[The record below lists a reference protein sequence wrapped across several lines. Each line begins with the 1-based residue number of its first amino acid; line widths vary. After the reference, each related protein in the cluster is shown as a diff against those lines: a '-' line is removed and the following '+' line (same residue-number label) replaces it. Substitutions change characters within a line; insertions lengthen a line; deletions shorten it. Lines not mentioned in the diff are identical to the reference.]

1 MKLVQVAKHTVTTG
15 DSTIPINGIDSDDVY
30 MLVGTHIIS
39 TQSNCELFI
48 RVNASSSAQATS
60 SYDYGNKVVTNASFN
75 KRNAQNQTKGY
86 ISDNIDA
93 YGGNFRAY
101 LYNFNNSSEYS
112 YIEHESTNYVS
123 NQESANFGGTVYTTL
138 EANNGVTLHGHA
150 GTFNSGRLVLYKVI

>member
-1 MKLVQVAKHTVTTG
+1 MQLQQVAKTVVSEG
-15 DSTIPINGIDSDDVY
+15 DSTIAINGIDSDDVY
-30 MLVGTHIIS
+30 LLVGTHIIS

-101 LYNFNNSSEYS
+101 LYNFNNSS
-112 YIEHESTNYVS
+112 
-123 NQESANFGGTVYTTL
+123 
-138 EANNGVTLHGHA
+138 
-150 GTFNSGRLVLYKVI
+150 